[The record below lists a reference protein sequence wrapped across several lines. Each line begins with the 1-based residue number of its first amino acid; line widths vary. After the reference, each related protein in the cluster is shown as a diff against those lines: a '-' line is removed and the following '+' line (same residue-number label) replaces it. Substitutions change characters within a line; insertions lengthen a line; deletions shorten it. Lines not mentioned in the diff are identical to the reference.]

1 MRRKVYALAAVLFA
15 VSWLLS
21 ACSLSGNTTQGGPNE
36 PQVLNLVVETEPPNL
51 DSAKAAD
58 GTSITVL
65 NNVMEG
71 LMRLDKDNKPV
82 PAMAVDYPEISP
94 DKKTYTFKIRD
105 AKWSDGEPVKAQDFE
120 YAWKRALDPKTKSEY
135 AYILYPI
142 QNAEEYN
149 QGKVS
154 ANKVG
159 VKALDDT
166 TLQVKLKDPIPY
178 FLSLTAFPTYFPQR
192 EDIIKKYGSQY
203 AKESENMVYNGPFVL
218 SRWEHDQGFQY
229 RKNEEYWD
237 KNNVYLTEA
246 NVKIVPDSTQAMSLY
261 TSGQVDVAPLDDE
274 LVEVF
279 KNNKEYLPVTRG
291 ITYFIIFNTDDA
303 FLANDNIRKAISLA
317 IDRDDIVKDVLKNG
331 SEPAGGVVPPSIMGY
346 NNQSFR
352 EQAPANP
359 KYDLTLAKQYFEK
372 GLQELGLSA
381 PPEDL
386 TINVYDDDRKKVAV
400 AIQEQL
406 ETNLGLKV
414 AIDPKPVKQKLKL
427 ETEGHFQMSVGRW
440 VGDYNDPMTFLEI
453 WKSESP
459 VNFGDWK
466 NPDFDRLI
474 ESAKQTTNYQERNEN
489 LIKAEKELIDDAAIA
504 PLYYESQSF
513 VQKTYVHEL
522 IRHPIGP
529 DYSLKWAY
537 IRGKAKQ

>member
-1 MRRKVYALAAVLFA
+1 MRRKVYALAAVLFT

-21 ACSLSGNTTQGGPNE
+21 ACSLSGNTAQGGPNE
-36 PQVLNLVVETEPPNL
+36 PQVLNLVVDSEPPNL
-51 DSAKAAD
+51 DSATLID

-82 PAMAVDYPEISP
+82 PAMAVDFPEISP

-142 QNAEEYN
+142 KNAEEYN

-154 ANKVG
+154 ENKVG
-159 VKALDDT
+159 VKALDDS
-166 TLQVKLKDPIPY
+166 TLQVKLKEPIPY
-178 FLSLTAFPTYFPQR
+178 FLSLTAFATYFPQR
-192 EDIIKKYGSQY
+192 EDIIEKYGKQY
-203 AKESENMVYNGPFVL
+203 AKDPDKMVYNGPFVL
-218 SRWEHDQGFQY
+218 SRWEHDQGLQY
-229 RKNEEYWD
+229 RKNDEYWD
-237 KNNVYLTEA
+237 KNNVYLTEV

-261 TSGQVDVAPLDDE
+261 TSGQVDVAPLDDN

-291 ITYFIIFNTDDA
+291 STYYIIFNTDDA
-303 FLANDNIRKAISLA
+303 FLANKNIRKAISLA
-317 IDRDDIVKDVLKNG
+317 IDRDDLVKDVLKNG

-352 EQAPANP
+352 DQAPAQP
-359 KYDLTLAKQYFEK
+359 DYDPALAKQYFEK

-381 PPEDL
+381 PPSDL
-386 TINVYDDDRKKVAV
+386 TLMVYDDDRKKVAV

-414 AIDPKPVKQKLKL
+414 AIDPKPFKQKLNL
-427 ETEGHFQMSVGRW
+427 EKKGYFEMSVGRW
-440 VGDYNDPMTFLEI
+440 VGDYNDPMTFLDV
-453 WKSESP
+453 WKSDSP

-466 NPDFDRLI
+466 NPNFDRLI
-474 ESAKQTTNYQERNEN
+474 DTSKQTTNYQERNEN
-489 LIKAEKELIDDAAIA
+489 LIKAEKMLIDDAALA
-504 PLYYESQSF
+504 PLYYESKSF
-513 VQKTYVHEL
+513 VQKTYVHNL
-522 IRHPIGP
+522 VRHPIGP
-529 DYSLKWAY
+529 EYSLKWAY
-537 IRGKAKQ
+537 IKGKAKQ

>member
-21 ACSLSGNTTQGGPNE
+21 ACSLSGNTAQGGPNE

-51 DSAKAAD
+51 DSTKATD

-82 PAMAVDYPEISP
+82 PGMAVDYPEISP

-142 QNAEEYN
+142 KNAEEYN

-154 ANKVG
+154 ADQVG
-159 VKALDDT
+159 VKALDDS
-166 TLQVKLKDPIPY
+166 TLQVKLKEPIPY

-192 EDIIKKYGSQY
+192 QDIVEKYGSQY

-229 RKNEEYWD
+229 RKNDEYWD
-237 KNNVYLTEA
+237 KNNVYLTEV
-246 NVKIVPDSTQAMSLY
+246 NVKIVPDATQAMSLY
-261 TSGQVDVAPLDDE
+261 TSGQVDVAPLDDN

-303 FLANDNIRKAISLA
+303 FLANENIRKAINLA
-317 IDRDDIVKDVLKNG
+317 IDRDDLVKDVLKNG
-331 SEPAGGVVPPSIMGY
+331 SEPAGGIVPPSIMGY

-352 EQAPANP
+352 DESPAQP
-359 KYDLTLAKQYFEK
+359 EYDPALAKQYFEK

-381 PPEDL
+381 PPSDL
-386 TINVYDDDRKKVAV
+386 TLMVYDDDRKKVAL
-400 AIQEQL
+400 AIQDQL

-414 AIDPKPVKQKLKL
+414 AIDPKPVKQKLNL
-427 ETEGHFQMSVGRW
+427 ENKGYFQMSVGRW
-440 VGDYNDPMTFLEI
+440 VGDYNDPMTFLDI
-453 WKSESP
+453 WKSDSP

-474 ESAKQTTNYQERNEN
+474 DRAKRTTDYQERNDE
-489 LIKAEKELIDDAAIA
+489 LIKAEKELIDNAAIA

-513 VQKTYVHEL
+513 VQKTYVHDL
-522 IRHPIGP
+522 VRHPVGP
-529 DYSLKWAY
+529 DYSLKWTY
-537 IRGKAKQ
+537 IKGKAKQ

>member
-36 PQVLNLVVETEPPNL
+36 PQVLNLVVEAEPPNL

-154 ANKVG
+154 ANQVG

-203 AKESENMVYNGPFVL
+203 AKESENMVFNGPFVL

-237 KNNVYLTEA
+237 KNNVYLTEV

-489 LIKAEKELIDDAAIA
+489 LIKAEEELIDDAAIA

-537 IRGKAKQ
+537 IKGKAKQ